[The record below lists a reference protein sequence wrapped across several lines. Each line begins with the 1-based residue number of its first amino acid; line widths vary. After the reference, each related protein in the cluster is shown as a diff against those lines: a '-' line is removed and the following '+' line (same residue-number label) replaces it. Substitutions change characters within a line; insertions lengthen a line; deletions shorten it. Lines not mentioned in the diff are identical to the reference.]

1 LLFLERMKKI
11 AYILLFST
19 LVASLFYNA
28 LGYRMLFSFEQEQE
42 WVTAMKKIPDPEFK
56 VIHLNASLYT
66 FADDTELEYVNENIT
81 INNKKYHIFKKQI
94 KDNILNL
101 YYLPNVNSSLSTQE
115 IENIID
121 NQLFGGSFENKDSS
135 KKIIKTFTV
144 DYFIQHPECITIINT
159 IDFET
164 IPLISFSKEKLHAGF
179 VPSFYSPPDFV

>member
-1 LLFLERMKKI
+1 MLFLERMKKI

-19 LVASLFYNA
+19 LLVTLFYNA
-28 LGYRMLFSFEQEQE
+28 LGYRMLFAFDQEQE

-66 FADDTELEYVNENIT
+66 FADDTELEYVNENIS
-81 INNKKYHIFKKQI
+81 INNKNYHIFKKQI

-115 IENIID
+115 IENIVD
-121 NQLFGGSFENKDSS
+121 NQLFGGSNENKGSS
-135 KKIIKTFTV
+135 KKIVKSFTV
-144 DYFIQHPECITIINT
+144 DYFIQYPESITITNT
-159 IDFET
+159 TDFKS

-179 VPSFYSPPDFV
+179 IPSFYSPPDLV